1 MEIYAGKNK
10 PCYEQLQAN
19 KDHVNHLIES
29 GLAERDRGNLDS
41 AAVALMTA
49 SAETV
54 FIQLQRL
61 YLSPEFE
68 ENTRGQFRSLRESLI
83 RDLNEIKDRYPEALQ
98 DAGDDETE

>member
-1 MEIYAGKNK
+1 M

-19 KDHVNHLIES
+19 KCHVNHLIEA
-29 GLAERDRGNLDS
+29 GLAERDRGNLDL
-41 AAVALMTA
+41 AAVTLINA
-49 SAETV
+49 SVDTV

-68 ENTRGQFRSLRESLI
+68 ENTRRQFRSLRESLE
-83 RDLNEIKDRYPEALQ
+83 RDLNKIKDRYPDALMQ